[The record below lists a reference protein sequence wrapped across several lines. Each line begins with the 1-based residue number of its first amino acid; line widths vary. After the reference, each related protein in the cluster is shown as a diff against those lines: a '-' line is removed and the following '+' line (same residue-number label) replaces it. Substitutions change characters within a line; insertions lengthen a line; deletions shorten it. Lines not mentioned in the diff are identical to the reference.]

1 MLIISMDAVE
11 LALQRLAQGNTGNPQ
26 KDPSSS
32 RTVQKPPKVPVS
44 KPTVCVKTGK
54 MSRYSDLNDVSI
66 LRCRPLDWTD
76 KELEKI
82 RIYNVNQV
90 DTDEIVLLGNS
101 LIKDIEESKIKSS
114 TLNIILSLAVSLIDP
129 FSEGSEFLLIP
140 PSEHQGV
147 KISYEQPIATKGDAE
162 EEMEDEEAELANLAK
177 QAKNNKK
184 ESTTTKLQKQVDK
197 IKESNIQQGS
207 ASVYTFLAA
216 YLLRLHS
223 KLPDGFVSSLGRCK
237 NRYAGWYK
245 HGGEIMNGIT
255 VSAEVAE
262 EISQALGRRPVIIH
276 TWVMWIAVNENR
288 PSESKLSVQQRG
300 LVDYLS
306 GQIFSYTGMHAYNLT
321 MAIQETTKCELD
333 LLLRELN
340 CPLTRS
346 AVEGIRDIVK
356 NHELTE
362 GHSTRTTYFRY
373 ARIWDPDYFYK
384 VQTKSCLALVYLVA
398 KTFKEIGTTSEVADP
413 TKIHAL
419 RKLGEPMKAHLDVV
433 SDRLVKMISSKLLH
447 HS

>member
-1 MLIISMDAVE
+1 
-11 LALQRLAQGNTGNPQ
+11 
-26 KDPSSS
+26 
-32 RTVQKPPKVPVS
+32 
-44 KPTVCVKTGK
+44 
-54 MSRYSDLNDVSI
+54 MSRYDDLNGVSI
-66 LRCRPLDWTD
+66 LRCRPLEWTD

-114 TLNIILSLAVSLIDP
+114 TVNIILSLAVSLIDP
-129 FSEGSEFLLIP
+129 FSEGSKFLLIP

-147 KISYEQPIATKGDAE
+147 KISYKQPITTKGDA
-162 EEMEDEEAELANLAK
+162 EEAELANLAK

-184 ESTTTKLQKQVDK
+184 ESTTAKLQKQVDK
-197 IKESNIQQGS
+197 INFKESNDDFEESEEEEEEVQQGS

-216 YLLRLHS
+216 YLLRLQS
-223 KLPDGFVSSLGRCK
+223 KLPDGFVSSLDQCK

-245 HGGEIMNGIT
+245 HGREIMNRVT

-262 EISQALGRRPVIIH
+262 KIKNALGRRPEIIH

-300 LVDYLS
+300 LVEYLA
-306 GQIFSYTGMHAYNLT
+306 GQIFSYTGMHAYTLT
-321 MAIQETTKCELD
+321 MAIQETTKCELE

-346 AVEGIRDIVK
+346 AVVGIRNIVK
-356 NHELTE
+356 NHELKE
-362 GHSTRTTYFRY
+362 GHSTQTTYFRY
-373 ARIWDPDYFYK
+373 ARVWDPGYFYE
-384 VQTKSCLALVYLVA
+384 VETKSCIALVYLVA

-413 TKIHAL
+413 TKIYAL
-419 RKLGEPMKAHLDVV
+419 TRLGEWMKAHLDVV
-433 SDRLVKMISSKLLH
+433 SSRLVKMISSKLLH